1 MFLKYILVCQRD
13 GLKLGRRGG
22 RPNYLDASV
31 KQHAVVAR
39 KSSFMLAQ
47 VAQKR
52 AMLQVFGDDKN
63 RPVFG
68 AHTVQ
73 LHQICMLQLP
83 TKKKIRF
90 IILKKCYVMFF
101 LLRKWVTYFQLTS

>member
-1 MFLKYILVCQRD
+1 MFLKYILVCRRD

-22 RPNYLDASV
+22 RPNHLDASV
-31 KQHAVVAR
+31 KQHAVVAC

-63 RPVFG
+63 GPVFG
-68 AHTVQ
+68 AYTVQ
-73 LHQICMLQLP
+73 LHQICMLQFP
-83 TKKKIRF
+83 TKKTIRF
-90 IILKKCYVMFF
+90 IILKNVMLCFF
-101 LLRKWVTYFQLTS
+101 YCGSG